1 MQAKQTRIGHSMVVL
16 HNASFD
22 DSTVLLPAFKLKK
35 KVSWRK
41 KSKILGYVH
50 QG

>member
-1 MQAKQTRIGHSMVVL
+1 MQAKQTRIGHGMVML

-35 KVSWRK
+35 KSHNEK
-41 KSKILGYVH
+41 KVKS
-50 QG
+50 

>member
-22 DSTVLLPAFKLKK
+22 DSTVLLPVFKLKK
-35 KVSWRK
+35 KFPNEK
-41 KSKILGYVH
+41 KVKS
-50 QG
+50 